1 MTNLKKNQRGLISRI
16 IMIEK
21 CHGFLVDHGNFNSH
35 FTYFTRHLT
44 YGDIFN
50 PNQTNRGGTKGGEG
64 A

>member
-1 MTNLKKNQRGLISRI
+1 
-16 IMIEK
+16 MIEK